1 MQSSAERNCVKSLAV
16 RFGISFTRLPNDAL
30 GAMKDLSNGSP
41 NMNVSFKTNHGT
53 RRGSLGLNRSRAL
66 LLLALA
72 TVCFPSAYAAAEP
85 LYVSVYADR
94 SLHDSQTVITIH
106 GQVTRL
112 NGSAVALAGV
122 SIQVNDPYGSSL
134 HIAFL
139 HSDSNGAYSDAFQLP
154 NDRPGGNYAIYVT
167 ASKPGFQDASAKMT
181 FLVGML
187 PFSINISPT
196 SVAVTQGENATFR
209 ISLENRDQSS
219 SPIQIEVTGLPT
231 AISYSLGSH
240 TANAPSNI
248 TLSLKTSTEV
258 APGSY
263 DFAIIGRSAEGEST
277 ANAGIIVRE
286 AYKSANY
293 GWMALSGALFAALV
307 LLAVIFYRRRMP
319 RKKMPS
325 GEPPSLEG
333 LALTPSA
340 LLSLPDHLRK
350 TAIIVCQ
357 LGEASA
363 AEVAAR
369 SGRARAAE
377 SDYLNQLARMGILE
391 KRRKG
396 RESYFTAK
404 K

>member
-1 MQSSAERNCVKSLAV
+1 
-16 RFGISFTRLPNDAL
+16 
-30 GAMKDLSNGSP
+30 
-41 NMNVSFKTNHGT
+41 
-53 RRGSLGLNRSRAL
+53 LNRSLTL

-72 TVCFPSAYAAAEP
+72 TVCFPSASAAAES

-94 SLHDSQTVITIH
+94 SVHDSQIVITIY
-106 GQVTRL
+106 GRVTGL

-139 HSDSNGAYSDAFQLP
+139 HSDRDGAYSDAFQLP
-154 NDRPGGNYAIYVT
+154 NDRPGGSYAIYVT

-181 FLVGML
+181 FLVGIL
-187 PFSINISPT
+187 PFSITISPS

-209 ISLENRDQSS
+209 IFLENRGQSS
-219 SPIQIEVTGLPT
+219 SPIQIEVTGLP
-231 AISYSLGSH
+231 APILYSLSSN
-240 TANAPSNI
+240 AAKAPSNI
-248 TLSLKTSTEV
+248 TLSVKTSTEV

-263 DFAIIGRSAEGEST
+263 DFAIIGRSVEGESK

-286 AYKSANY
+286 ANTSANY
-293 GWMALSGALFAALV
+293 GMVALLAAV
-307 LLAVIFYRRRMP
+307 ILLAVIFYRRRMP
-319 RKKMPS
+319 KKKMPS

-333 LALTPSA
+333 LALAPST

-363 AEVAAR
+363 ADVAAK

-377 SDYLNQLARMGILE
+377 SDYLNQLTRMGILG

-396 RESYFTAK
+396 RELYFTAER
-404 K
+404 

>member
-1 MQSSAERNCVKSLAV
+1 
-16 RFGISFTRLPNDAL
+16 
-30 GAMKDLSNGSP
+30 
-41 NMNVSFKTNHGT
+41 
-53 RRGSLGLNRSRAL
+53 LNRSRAL
-66 LLLALA
+66 LLLALT
-72 TVCFPSAYAAAEP
+72 TVCFPSACAAAES

-94 SLHDSQTVITIH
+94 SLHDSQTVITIQ

-112 NGSAVALAGV
+112 DGSAVALAGV

-139 HSDSNGAYSDAFQLP
+139 HSDSDGAYSDAFQLP
-154 NDRPGGNYAIYVT
+154 NDRPEGNYAIYVT

-209 ISLENRDQSS
+209 ILLENRGQSS
-219 SPIQIEVTGLPT
+219 SPIQIEVTGLP
-231 AISYSLGSH
+231 APISYSLSSH
-240 TANAPSNI
+240 SANAPSNI
-248 TLSLKTSTEV
+248 TLSVKTSTEV

-263 DFAIIGRSAEGEST
+263 DFTIIGRSAEGESK

-286 AYKSANY
+286 ANTSANY
-293 GWMALSGALFAALV
+293 GLVALLAAV
-307 LLAVIFYRRRMP
+307 ILLAVILYKRRMP
-319 RKKMPS
+319 KKKVMPS
-325 GEPPSLEG
+325 GEPPSLQG
-333 LALTPSA
+333 LALTPST

-357 LGEASA
+357 LGEANA
-363 AEVAAR
+363 TEVAAR

-377 SDYLNQLARMGILE
+377 SDYLNQLTRMGILE

-396 RESYFTAK
+396 RESYFTAER
-404 K
+404 

>member
-1 MQSSAERNCVKSLAV
+1 
-16 RFGISFTRLPNDAL
+16 
-30 GAMKDLSNGSP
+30 
-41 NMNVSFKTNHGT
+41 
-53 RRGSLGLNRSRAL
+53 LNRSRAL

-72 TVCFPSAYAAAEP
+72 AVCFPSACAAAES
-85 LYVSVYADR
+85 LYVTVYADR

-112 NGSAVALAGV
+112 DGSVVALAGV

-139 HSDSNGAYSDAFQLP
+139 HSDSDGAYSDTFQLP
-154 NDRPGGNYAIYVT
+154 SDRPAGNYAIYVT

-187 PFSINISPT
+187 SFSISISPT

-209 ISLENRDQSS
+209 ILLENRGQSS
-219 SPIQIEVTGLPT
+219 SPIQIEVTGLP
-231 AISYSLGSH
+231 APISYSLSSH
-240 TANAPSNI
+240 TVNAPSNI
-248 TLSLKTSTEV
+248 TLSVKISTQV
-258 APGSY
+258 TPGSY
-263 DFAIIGRSAEGEST
+263 DFTIIGRSAEGESRVS
-277 ANAGIIVRE
+277 AGIIVRQ
-286 AYKSANY
+286 ANTLANY
-293 GWMALSGALFAALV
+293 WWVA
-307 LLAVIFYRRRMP
+307 LLAAVILLAAIFYRRRMP
-319 RKKMPS
+319 KKKMPS
-325 GEPPSLEG
+325 AETPSLDG
-333 LALTPSA
+333 LALTPST

-396 RESYFTAK
+396 RESYFAAK

>member
-1 MQSSAERNCVKSLAV
+1 M
-16 RFGISFTRLPNDAL
+16 
-30 GAMKDLSNGSP
+30 
-41 NMNVSFKTNHGT
+41 
-53 RRGSLGLNRSRAL
+53 NRSLAL
-66 LLLALA
+66 LLLVLA
-72 TVCFPSAYAAAEP
+72 TVCLPSAWAASES

-106 GQVTRL
+106 GQVTRSD
-112 NGSAVALAGV
+112 GSAVALAGV

-139 HSDSNGAYSDAFQLP
+139 HSDSDGAYSDTFQLP
-154 NDRPGGNYAIYVT
+154 ADRPVGNYAIYVT
-167 ASKPGFQDASAKMT
+167 ASKPGFQDASAKMAL
-181 FLVGML
+181 LVGML

-196 SVAVTQGENATFR
+196 SVAVTQGQNATFR
-209 ISLENRDQSS
+209 ISLRNIGQSL
-219 SPIQIEVTGLPT
+219 SPIQIEVTGLP
-231 AISYSLGSH
+231 APISYSLSSQ

-248 TLSLKTSTEV
+248 TLSVKTSTEV

-263 DFAIIGRSAEGEST
+263 DFAIIGKSAEGESE
-277 ANAGIIVRE
+277 AGAAIIVTQ
-286 AYKSANY
+286 ANTPANY
-293 GWMALSGALFAALV
+293 LWAALLAAIILFAA
-307 LLAVIFYRRRMP
+307 IFYGRRMP
-319 RKKMPS
+319 KKKPS

-333 LALTPSA
+333 LALTPST

-350 TAIIVCQ
+350 TAIAVCQ
-357 LGEASA
+357 IGEATA

-391 KRRKG
+391 KKRKG

-404 K
+404 R

>member
-1 MQSSAERNCVKSLAV
+1 
-16 RFGISFTRLPNDAL
+16 
-30 GAMKDLSNGSP
+30 
-41 NMNVSFKTNHGT
+41 
-53 RRGSLGLNRSRAL
+53 LNRSRVL

-72 TVCFPSAYAAAEP
+72 AVCVPCAFAAAQS

-112 NGSAVALAGV
+112 DGSAVALAGV

-139 HSDSNGAYSDAFQLP
+139 HSDSDGAYSDAFQLP
-154 NDRPGGNYAIYVT
+154 SDRPGGNYAIYVT
-167 ASKPGFQDASAKMT
+167 ASKPGFEDANAKMT

-209 ISLENRDQSS
+209 ILLEERGQSP
-219 SPIQIEVTGLPT
+219 SPIQIEVTGLP
-231 AISYSLGSH
+231 APISYSLSSH

-248 TLSLKTSTEV
+248 TLSVKTSTEV

-263 DFAIIGRSAEGEST
+263 DFTIIGRSAEGESK
-277 ANAGIIVRE
+277 ANAEIVVRE
-286 AYKSANY
+286 ANTSANY
-293 GWMALSGALFAALV
+293 GWVAPLAV
-307 LLAVIFYRRRMP
+307 VILLAVIFYKRRKP
-319 RKKMPS
+319 KKEMPS
-325 GEPPSLEG
+325 GESPSLEG
-333 LALTPSA
+333 LALTPST

-363 AEVAAR
+363 TEVAAR

-404 K
+404 R

>member
-1 MQSSAERNCVKSLAV
+1 
-16 RFGISFTRLPNDAL
+16 
-30 GAMKDLSNGSP
+30 
-41 NMNVSFKTNHGT
+41 
-53 RRGSLGLNRSRAL
+53 
-66 LLLALA
+66 
-72 TVCFPSAYAAAEP
+72 VCAAAES

-94 SLHDSQTVITIH
+94 SLHDSQTVITIQ

-112 NGSAVALAGV
+112 DGSAVALAGV

-139 HSDSNGAYSDAFQLP
+139 HSDSDGAYSDAFQLS

-181 FLVGML
+181 FLVGIL
-187 PFSINISPT
+187 PFSIAISPT

-209 ISLENRDQSS
+209 ILLENRDQSS
-219 SPIQIEVTGLPT
+219 SPIQIEVTGLSAP
-231 AISYSLGSH
+231 ISYSLSSH

-248 TLSLKTSTEV
+248 TLSVKTSTEV

-263 DFAIIGRSAEGEST
+263 DFAIIGRSAEGESK
-277 ANAGIIVRE
+277 ANAEIIVRE
-286 AYKSANY
+286 ANTLANY
-293 GWMALSGALFAALV
+293 GWVALLAAVV
-307 LLAVIFYRRRMP
+307 LLAVIFYKRRKP
-319 RKKMPS
+319 KKEMPS
-325 GEPPSLEG
+325 GESPSLEG
-333 LALTPSA
+333 LALTPST

-363 AEVAAR
+363 TEVAAR

-404 K
+404 R

>member
-1 MQSSAERNCVKSLAV
+1 
-16 RFGISFTRLPNDAL
+16 
-30 GAMKDLSNGSP
+30 
-41 NMNVSFKTNHGT
+41 
-53 RRGSLGLNRSRAL
+53 L
-66 LLLALA
+66 LLVVLA
-72 TVCFPSAYAAAEP
+72 TVCLPSASAAAES

-106 GQVTRL
+106 GQVTRSD
-112 NGSAVALAGV
+112 GSAVVLAGV

-139 HSDSNGAYSDAFQLP
+139 HSGSDGAYSDTFQLP
-154 NDRPGGNYAIYVT
+154 SDRPAGTYAIYVT

-181 FLVGML
+181 FLVGMV
-187 PFSINISPT
+187 PFSVNISPT
-196 SVAVTQGENATFR
+196 SVAVTQGESATFR
-209 ISLENRDQSS
+209 ILLENRSQSS
-219 SPIQIEVTGLPT
+219 SPIQIEVTGLP
-231 AISYSLGSH
+231 APISYSLSSN
-240 TANAPSNI
+240 TATAPSNI
-248 TLSLKTSTEV
+248 TLSVKTSTGV

-263 DFAIIGRSAEGEST
+263 DFAVIGRSAEGESE
-277 ANAGIIVRE
+277 ANAGIIVRG
-286 AYKSANY
+286 ANTLANY
-293 GWMALSGALFAALV
+293 GWVA
-307 LLAVIFYRRRMP
+307 LLAAIILLAAIFYRRRMSM
-319 RKKMPS
+319 KKMPS
-325 GEPPSLEG
+325 GEPPSSLEG
-333 LALTPSA
+333 LALTPST

-357 LGEASA
+357 LGEANA

-404 K
+404 R

>member
-1 MQSSAERNCVKSLAV
+1 
-16 RFGISFTRLPNDAL
+16 
-30 GAMKDLSNGSP
+30 
-41 NMNVSFKTNHGT
+41 
-53 RRGSLGLNRSRAL
+53 
-66 LLLALA
+66 
-72 TVCFPSAYAAAEP
+72 
-85 LYVSVYADR
+85 
-94 SLHDSQTVITIH
+94 
-106 GQVTRL
+106 
-112 NGSAVALAGV
+112 VALAGV

-139 HSDSNGAYSDAFQLP
+139 HSDSDGAYSDTFQLP

-181 FLVGML
+181 FLVGVL
-187 PFSINISPT
+187 PFIINISPT

-209 ISLENRDQSS
+209 ILLQNRSQSS
-219 SPIQIEVTGLPT
+219 SPIQIEVTGLPA
-231 AISYSLGSH
+231 AISYSLSSN
-240 TANAPSNI
+240 TATAPSNI
-248 TLSLKTSTEV
+248 TLSVKTSTEV

-263 DFAIIGRSAEGEST
+263 DFAIIGRSAEGESE
-277 ANAGIIVRE
+277 ANAGIIVRQ
-286 AYKSANY
+286 ANTLANY
-293 GWMALSGALFAALV
+293 GLV
-307 LLAVIFYRRRMP
+307 ALLAAVVVLAAIFYTRWKP
-319 RKKMPS
+319 KKKMPS

-333 LALTPSA
+333 LALTPST

-357 LGEASA
+357 LGEANA

-396 RESYFTAK
+396 RELYFTAER
-404 K
+404 

>member
-1 MQSSAERNCVKSLAV
+1 
-16 RFGISFTRLPNDAL
+16 
-30 GAMKDLSNGSP
+30 
-41 NMNVSFKTNHGT
+41 
-53 RRGSLGLNRSRAL
+53 LNRSRAL

-72 TVCFPSAYAAAEP
+72 TICFPSACAAAES

-94 SLHDSQTVITIH
+94 SLHDSQTVITIQ

-112 NGSAVALAGV
+112 DGSAVALAGV

-139 HSDSNGAYSDAFQLP
+139 HSDSDGAYSDAFQLP
-154 NDRPGGNYAIYVT
+154 NDRPEGNYAIYVT

-209 ISLENRDQSS
+209 IFLENRGQSS
-219 SPIQIEVTGLPT
+219 SPIQIDVTGLP
-231 AISYSLGSH
+231 APISYSLSSK

-248 TLSLKTSTEV
+248 TLSVKTSTEV

-263 DFAIIGRSAEGEST
+263 DFAVIGRSAEGEGR

-286 AYKSANY
+286 ANTSNTLANY
-293 GWMALSGALFAALV
+293 GWVALLAAV
-307 LLAVIFYRRRMP
+307 ILLAVIIYGRRIR
-319 RKKMPS
+319 RKKMPG

-333 LALTPSA
+333 LALTPA
-340 LLSLPDHLRK
+340 VLLALPDHLRK

-357 LGEASA
+357 LEEANA
-363 AEVAAR
+363 TEVAAR

-377 SDYLNQLARMGILE
+377 SDYLNQLTRMGVLE

-396 RESYFTAK
+396 RESYFTAQR
-404 K
+404 